1 MKKSFI
7 KFASLVLAAGIGTG
21 ILASCGE
28 SPKDAPEQNT
38 ETSGQ
43 TEIQKTDAPEMTES
57 PQPTAS
63 AEVTE

>member
-7 KFASLVLAAGIGTG
+7 KLAALALAACMGAGM
-21 ILASCGE
+21 LASCGGA
-28 SPKDAPEQNT
+28 PKEAVEQNT

-57 PQPTAS
+57 PQPTDS
-63 AEVTE
+63 ADTAE